1 MEHLLTPK
9 KFLLAVFA
17 VLLLAVPSRAAT
29 EFSPVDL
36 STVFNND
43 GVATAERPSDGNFD
57 AIGTTQP
64 GTFHFAAE
72 GFPAAP
78 DAVLAGVKFHLG
90 SLAPGANNNVV
101 ADGQVVPVPAGRY
114 SAAYVLAATTNGSYS
129 GSWTARYTDGDPQSI
144 AARFSDWCAGPED
157 GEAVAIRSPFR
168 YFQDGG
174 VARDCTPMLYVRRLT
189 LDASRTLSALVLP
202 VQLNTHVF
210 AITLGDGDLVT
221 PHGLAPV
228 EKPQE
233 TGPRIRIT
241 SDAPMGALLVSGHPV
256 RLSAVADRL
265 PDTATALELSV
276 TDATGHPVANV
287 RVERTSAD
295 PEARVSVTLP
305 ALAPGYYAV
314 EARLVGGDGTTVH
327 SGLVSVPDD
336 QPAAYRPDSL
346 FGVNAG
352 FDQEAPVAREAAYL
366 ARQAGVR
373 WIRQGFGWSDI
384 EPEPG
389 GWRWEKHD
397 ASLRVAKREKI
408 LTLGLLAY
416 WAGWSKPFTPE
427 GYLQY
432 DDYARAV
439 VSRYAA
445 VPAWEV
451 WNEPNIFYW
460 KGTPQQYAVLLR
472 TATPVIHAANP
483 KAKVVGMATAFS
495 DVPFVKQVLAAG
507 ARPDIVSIHPYRGG
521 APDVPSKLLQF
532 DGGKDAHTMAEE
544 TRGIRAAVRDGAGD
558 RPLWYTEVG
567 WWSGAGG
574 VSEETQANY
583 LARTYAI
590 ALSEGVSKVFW
601 YAFIDAGSTPGYD
614 QDHFGLLRPDLSP
627 KPAYAAYAT
636 SARMLDGAR
645 FVSADATGSRWVG
658 HFERGSE
665 RITVAWASGSG
676 ESLLLP
682 DNSGTRVV
690 YRWDGLPLSH
700 TSAVPLG
707 ESPVYIVERPAAH

>member
-1 MEHLLTPK
+1 MRPFVTILALLSCA
-9 KFLLAVFA
+9 L
-17 VLLLAVPSRAAT
+17 PSRAAT
-29 EFSPVDL
+29 EFTPVDL
-36 STVFNND
+36 SAAFNND

-72 GFPAAP
+72 GFPPTADAA
-78 DAVLAGVKFHLG
+78 LAGVKFHLG

-101 ADGQVVPVPAGRY
+101 ADGQAVSVPPGRY
-114 SAAYVLAATTNGSYS
+114 SAAYVLAATTNGSYT
-129 GSWTARYTDGDPQSI
+129 GEWTARYEDGPPQTI
-144 AARFSDWCAGPED
+144 AARFSDWCAGPGD
-157 GEAVAIRSPFR
+157 GEAVAIRTPFR

-174 VARDCTPMLYVRRLT
+174 LARDCTPMLYVRRLA
-189 LDASRTLSALVLP
+189 LDASRRLSSLVLP

-210 AITLGDGDLVT
+210 AVTLGAGDLVT
-221 PHGLAPV
+221 PRGLPPV
-228 EKPQE
+228 EKPEE
-233 TGPRIRIT
+233 TGPRLRIST
-241 SDAPMGALLVSGHPV
+241 DAPMGALVVARRPV
-256 RLSAVADRL
+256 RLTAVADRL
-265 PDTATALELSV
+265 PDTASGLSLSV
-276 TDATGHPVANV
+276 SDAAGSPVASMH
-287 RVERTSAD
+287 VERPAGAST
-295 PEARVSVTLP
+295 ARASVSLP
-305 ALAPGYYAV
+305 ALAPGYYAI
-314 EARLVGGDGTTVH
+314 EARLDGDSGTVAH

-336 QPAAYRPDSL
+336 VRAEYRPESV

-352 FDQEAPVAREAAYL
+352 FDQEPPVAREAAYL

-389 GWRWEKHD
+389 VWRWEKHD
-397 ASLRVAKREKI
+397 ASLRAAEREKI

-439 VSRYAA
+439 VSRYPK
-445 VPAWEV
+445 VTAWEV

-472 TATPVIHAANP
+472 TAAPVIHAANP

-495 DVPFVKQVLAAG
+495 DVSFIKQALAAG

-544 TRGIRAAVRDGAGD
+544 TRGIRAAVRDAAGD

-567 WWSGAGG
+567 WWSGEGG
-574 VSEETQANY
+574 VSEQTQADY

-627 KPAYAAYAT
+627 KPSYAAYAT
-636 SARMLDGAR
+636 CSRLLDGAH
-645 FVSADATGSRWVG
+645 FVSVEDGANRWVG
-658 HFERGSE
+658 RFERGAE
-665 RITVAWASGSG
+665 RITVAWATGPG
-676 ESLLLP
+676 QSLILP
-682 DNSGTRVV
+682 DVGGPRHV
-690 YRWDGLPLSH
+690 YRWDGQPLPD
-700 TSAVPLG
+700 TGVVPLG
-707 ESPVYIVERPAAH
+707 ASPVYVVERPAAY